1 MRSVVQNRTT
11 DAAVAPFSSSA
22 SPVVRLLVFGEDEGE
37 DEGEDAGEL
46 VAAGVAGADSVV
58 VD

>member
-11 DAAVAPFSSSA
+11 DAAVAPFSSST
-22 SPVVRLLVFGEDEGE
+22 SPVIVLLFVFGE

-46 VAAGVAGADSVV
+46 VAAVAGADSVV